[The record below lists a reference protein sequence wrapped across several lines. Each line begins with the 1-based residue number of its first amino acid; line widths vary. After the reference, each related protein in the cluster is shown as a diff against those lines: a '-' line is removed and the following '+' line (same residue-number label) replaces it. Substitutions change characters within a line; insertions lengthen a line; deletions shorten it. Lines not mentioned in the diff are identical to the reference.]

1 MLLAWLTIA
10 IVATAIVVAVL
21 MTVALTVL
29 ALLLFLALLTVLL
42 LSVLALLAVLLQS
55 VLVLLLVCL
64 IVCVLAVTILVIFFF
79 FFFDLSKRLK
89 SDSLSKS
96 IGLED
101 SLIFPFSN
109 RLRGFSPFR
118 FISMIS
124 LARAAVIVSRFEAR
138 FLSEE

>member
-42 LSVLALLAVLLQS
+42 LSVLALLAVLL
-55 VLVLLLVCL
+55 LLF
-64 IVCVLAVTILVIFFF
+64 FFF

-109 RLRGFSPFR
+109 RLRGFSPFL

-138 FLSEE
+138 FLSED

>member
-1 MLLAWLTIA
+1 MSSGLFITAMLLAWLTIA

-29 ALLLFLALLTVLL
+29 ALLLFHVLLTVLL
-42 LSVLALLAVLLQS
+42 LS

-64 IVCVLAVTILVIFFF
+64 IVCVLAVTILIIFLF

-124 LARAAVIVSRFEAR
+124 LARAAVMVSRFEAR